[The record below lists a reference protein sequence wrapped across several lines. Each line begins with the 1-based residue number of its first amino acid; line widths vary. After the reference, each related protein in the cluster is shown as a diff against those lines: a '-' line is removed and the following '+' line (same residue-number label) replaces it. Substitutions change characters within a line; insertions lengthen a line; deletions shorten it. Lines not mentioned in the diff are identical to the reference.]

1 MRLENL
7 EKEELIDYLLEED
20 KEERAYFVSS
30 RPELAIMYSTLYG
43 GDPKKTATKDDIIT
57 GIKARIKYIREN
69 DEFRWM
75 K

>member
-7 EKEELIDYLLEED
+7 EKEELIDYLVDKD

-30 RPELAIMYSTLYG
+30 KPELAIMYATLYG
-43 GDPKKTATKDDIIT
+43 GSPKNTATKDEIIC
-57 GIKARIKYIREN
+57 GIKARIKDIRED
-69 DEFRWM
+69 DELRWI